1 MTSILIKDETLASQH
16 HTWSLEFLD
25 EIISAKEFL
34 RRRIFEEV
42 QNHNTKPIET
52 YNGLV
57 QPALEQTLNGTQAK
71 LPRQLDWQ
79 AQYQT
84 ALEAFTNNGFVML
97 WNDQQ
102 IEDLEQML
110 ELREGSEVTFL
121 KLTPLV
127 GG

>member
-1 MTSILIKDETLASQH
+1 MTSILIKDETLARHH

-25 EIISAKEFL
+25 ETISAREFL
-34 RRRIFEEV
+34 RRRIYEEV
-42 QNHNTKPIET
+42 QNHNTKPVET
-52 YNGLV
+52 YNGLI

-71 LPRQLDWQ
+71 LPRQLNWET
-79 AQYQT
+79 QYQT
-84 ALEAFTNNGFVML
+84 ALEAFASNGFIML

-110 ELREGSEVTFL
+110 ELREGSQVTFL